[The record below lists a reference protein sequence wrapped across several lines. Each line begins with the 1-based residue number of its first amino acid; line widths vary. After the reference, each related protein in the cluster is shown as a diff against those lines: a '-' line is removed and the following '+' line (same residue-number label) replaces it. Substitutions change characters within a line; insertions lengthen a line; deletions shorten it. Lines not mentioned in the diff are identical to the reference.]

1 MTASISG
8 GVMPPPIV
16 PRNMKKIKFLDVDPL
31 EIARQFTIMDSRLF
45 AKITVDECLAK
56 AWPKKFGDKPTP
68 NFTAI
73 ADLSNA
79 VSRRDEYCCALEVL
93 WLINKL

>member
-1 MTASISG
+1 
-8 GVMPPPIV
+8 MPPPIL
-16 PRNMKKIKFLDVDPL
+16 PRNMKKFKFLDVDPL
-31 EIARQFTIMDSRLF
+31 EIARQFTIMDSKLF

-56 AWPKKFGDKPTP
+56 AWPKNFANKPTP

-79 VSRRDEYCCALEVL
+79 VSCDLHCRVCSTSTMANHDIC
-93 WLINKL
+93 

>member
-1 MTASISG
+1 
-8 GVMPPPIV
+8 
-16 PRNMKKIKFLDVDPL
+16 MKKIKFLDVDPL

-56 AWPKKFGDKPTP
+56 AWPKKFGNKPTP

-73 ADLSNA
+73 ADMSNA
-79 VSRRDEYCCALEVL
+79 VSRSPFRLAGSHLARD
-93 WLINKL
+93 

>member
-1 MTASISG
+1 
-8 GVMPPPIV
+8 MPPPIV